1 MATTDSEQLR
11 QQKSQKEEKQEKEP
25 SWMNRLVHGM
35 PRWRIEVADTKKSYQ
50 WLHRAGLKDSTEGLI
65 MAAQAN
71 VLSTRSIET
80 HQEKSQYRL

>member
-1 MATTDSEQLR
+1 MDEQAHAWHAPLADR
-11 QQKSQKEEKQEKEP
+11 SGGYQEILP
-25 SWMNRLVHGM
+25 V
-35 PRWRIEVADTKKSYQ
+35 
-50 WLHRAGLKDSTEGLI
+50 WLDRAGLKDSTEGLI

>member
-35 PRWRIEVADTKKSYQ
+35 PRWQIEEVADTKKSYQ
-50 WLHRAGLKDSTEGLI
+50 WLDRAGRTVKLSGLW
-65 MAAQAN
+65 
-71 VLSTRSIET
+71 
-80 HQEKSQYRL
+80 